1 MANFKVGDHVESPA
15 GNVYKITLVQP
26 FLNRYDWDVFKVSD
40 PFSVNKIGWGQ
51 ISMVD
56 GWHLYTPLQA
66 IMNGNTPQPPMPP
79 PVPAAAHNAANSPQ
93 FKAKFIKGD
102 VICLS
107 NETSKYEILSVDEY
121 NGIYELLNLD
131 VLSYFY
137 AHTNIHNIDYVEKY
151 FIKFIKPPIKLIKCQ
166 CGMEKHY
173 QEVHR
178 TKCPS
183 HIHSDWCEYFKEK
196 K

>member
-40 PFSVNKIGWGQ
+40 PFSINKIGWGQ

-56 GWHLYTPLQA
+56 GWNLYNPLWA
-66 IMNGNTPQPPMPP
+66 TAKAAVPSNSPP
-79 PVPAAAHNAANSPQ
+79 PIPAAAHNATNPTPIM
-93 FKAKFIKGD
+93 AKFTRGD

-107 NETSKYEILSVDEY
+107 NETDKYEVLSVDEF
-121 NGIYELLNLD
+121 NRIYELLNLEI
-131 VLSYFY
+131 SSRYF
-137 AHTNIHNIDYVEKY
+137 ARTSSRDMNYVDKY
-151 FIKFIKPPIKLIKCQ
+151 FIKFTKPPTKLMKCQ